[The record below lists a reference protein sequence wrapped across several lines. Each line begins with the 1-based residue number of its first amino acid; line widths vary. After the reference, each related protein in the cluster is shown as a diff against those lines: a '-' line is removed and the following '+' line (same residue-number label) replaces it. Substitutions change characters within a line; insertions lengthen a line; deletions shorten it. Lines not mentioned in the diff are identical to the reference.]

1 MRISVLGMGNMGQA
15 LAGRLLS
22 GGFEVVVWNRSPGKA
37 RHVVEQGAKEIRELG
52 EAVRGSDVVITSLA
66 NDGAVRQV
74 ALADEGVGAH
84 LGDGVYV
91 DASTIS
97 PTLSGELAE
106 RVLRFAAMPIAGSPE
121 AVGKGE
127 ATYLVGGPAEVVA
140 ELEPLLRCLS
150 SVHHQYQTAPLASTA
165 KLATN
170 LLLLVGIEALTE
182 SFEVG
187 RAGGLSDDQLR
198 ELLAESPMV
207 APGIRNRFEAV
218 LSGDGPSWWTVEL
231 GAKDA
236 GLALDIAADRSLPA
250 ATMAHERFQTAA
262 DEGLAH
268 EDIAA
273 VSHLYRERSDGPS
286 K

>member
-22 GGFEVVVWNRSPGKA
+22 GGFEVVVWNRSPGRA
-37 RHVVEQGAKEIRELG
+37 EHVVDQGGEEIRELE
-52 EAVRGSDVVITSLA
+52 EAVQGSDVVITSLT
-66 NDGAVRQV
+66 NDEAVRQV
-74 ALADEGVGAH
+74 ALADEGVGVH

-97 PTLSGELAE
+97 PSLSGQLAE
-106 RVLRFAAMPIAGSPE
+106 RIPRFAAMPIAGSPE

-127 ATYLVGGPAEVVA
+127 ATYLVGGPVEIVA
-140 ELEPLLRCLS
+140 ELEPLLRSLS

-187 RAGGLSDDQLR
+187 RAGGLSDGQLR
-198 ELLAESPMV
+198 ELLAESPLVFATDSRRCSREM
-207 APGIRNRFEAV
+207 ARAGGQ
-218 LSGDGPSWWTVEL
+218 SSWGPRTRGWLWTSPPT
-231 GAKDA
+231 GACRRRPWCTNDFKPLRTRD
-236 GLALDIAADRSLPA
+236 
-250 ATMAHERFQTAA
+250 
-262 DEGLAH
+262 
-268 EDIAA
+268 
-273 VSHLYRERSDGPS
+273 
-286 K
+286 